1 MKTYLA
7 ERKDARVHRMM
18 LPENASVFGSRIVE
32 FSAKRSSRW
41 GNVDDAGKYEISC

>member
-7 ERKDARVHRMM
+7 ERKDVRVHRMM
-18 LPENASVFGSRIVE
+18 LPENASMCGSRMFE

-41 GNVDDAGKYEISC
+41 GNVDNTGKYEISC